1 MVATSEIKVQKISKS
16 RIHEV
21 DFSNLGFGK
30 EVTDHMF
37 VAEYKNNV
45 WRDAQIIPFSNIS
58 LAPNALALHYGQTVF
73 EGMKAFRM
81 TDGRI
86 SIFRLNDHFKRFN
99 ISLRRMCMP
108 EISYELFSN
117 AIIEL
122 IKIDEAWLK
131 NIKGTS
137 LYIRPFMIATEERF
151 GVKVSEQ
158 YKFFVFAGAVG
169 EYYSKPLKVKVEPDF
184 TRAVKGGTGFAK
196 CGGNYGGSF
205 YPTRLAQQ
213 QGFDQIIWT
222 DSTTELNIEE
232 SGTMNVMFV
241 MDGVLTTPTLSET
254 ILSGI
259 TRDSLLKL
267 ASELGYEILEQKI
280 SFAFLENQ
288 LKKGKVSEA
297 FGCGTAAV
305 ISAIEFI
312 HMQGIDYKLPACSSN
327 NFSAKALEI
336 LYKIRLGEIADDFNW
351 NTIIE

>member
-1 MVATSEIKVQKISKS
+1 MKATTEIKVLKIAKS

-21 DFSNLGFGK
+21 DFNNLGFGK

-37 VAEYKNNV
+37 VAEYKNGS
-45 WRDAQIIPFSNIS
+45 WGDAQIMLFSNIS
-58 LAPNALALHYGQTVF
+58 MAPNALALHYGQTVF

-81 TDGRI
+81 VDGRI
-86 SIFRLNDHFKRFN
+86 SIFRLDDHFKRFN

-108 EISYELFSN
+108 EVSYELFSN
-117 AIIEL
+117 ALIEL
-122 IKIDEAWLK
+122 IKTDEAWLK

-137 LYIRPFMIATEERF
+137 LYLRPFMIATEERF

-158 YKFFVFAGAVG
+158 YKFFIFAGAVG
-169 EYYSKPLKVKVEPDF
+169 EYYSKPLKVKVEPNF

-222 DSTTELNIEE
+222 DSTDELNIEE

-241 MDGVLTTPTLSET
+241 IDGVLTTPVLSET

-267 ASELGYEILEQKI
+267 ASVLGYKISEQKI
-280 SFAFLENQ
+280 SFTFLESQ
-288 LKKGKVSEA
+288 LKKGNISEA

-305 ISAIEFI
+305 ISSIESI
-312 HMQGIDYKLPACSSN
+312 NMKGIDYKLPASTTNS
-327 NFSAKALEI
+327 FSKKALEM
-336 LYKIRLGEIADDFNW
+336 LLKIRLGEIDDNFNW
-351 NTIIE
+351 NTIIG